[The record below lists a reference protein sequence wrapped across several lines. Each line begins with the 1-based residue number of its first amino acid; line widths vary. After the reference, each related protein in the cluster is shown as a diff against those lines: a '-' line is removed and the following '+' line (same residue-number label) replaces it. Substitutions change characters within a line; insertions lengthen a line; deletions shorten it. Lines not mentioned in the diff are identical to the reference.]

1 MLVGGAFNIT
11 VEDGINEL
19 SSLCA
24 DEIEII
30 GGARYKQIPQPRESL
45 RQLLDAAR
53 VKLPNTLPGKG
64 IVVTTK
70 KKLQDRRVK
79 N

>member
-1 MLVGGAFNIT
+1 MLGGAFNVT
-11 VEDGINEL
+11 VEDRINEL

-24 DEIEII
+24 DEIEIK

-45 RQLLDAAR
+45 RQLLDAAG
-53 VKLPNTLPGKG
+53 VKLPNALPSKG

-70 KKLQDRRVK
+70 KKPQGRRVK